1 MELYKLFTNI
11 CRKSLDNLTGMEYNM
26 YVDYCIFSEV
36 IFMRKL
42 LAIALACILMVAT
55 LASCAAGLGDPDA
68 INNYTPEVKTITTD
82 KGVFTFEEADGE
94 TAILVG
100 YNGKATKDDHVV
112 IPSTFNDR
120 TVTVIGEKAFY
131 SLAAIVEVT
140 IPDTIVEIDKY
151 AFARCTELTAINLPA
166 GLLEIDD
173 YAFAECDKLA
183 SVNLGSSITTIGEK
197 AFWGCTALT
206 NITLPATLAEIQD
219 AAFWGCTALTAVEFP
234 ASVKTIGT
242 LAYYN
247 CTGIES
253 IKFNKDDIT
262 IGEYAFVTEGS
273 TLKDKID
280 VSNLAEGSKVLEYVN
295 NIAEP
300 AEETEAPETE
310 APEA

>member
-1 MELYKLFTNI
+1 MKKY
-11 CRKSLDNLTGMEYNM
+11 
-26 YVDYCIFSEV
+26 
-36 IFMRKL
+36 
-42 LAIALACILMVAT
+42 LAIAMAALLLACSLT
-55 LASCAAGLGDPDA
+55 SCITGQGSIDD
-68 INNYTPEVKTITTD
+68 YTPEVDYLVTEQGT
-82 KGVFTFEEADGE
+82 FYFEEAEGE
-94 TAILVG
+94 TAILVK

-206 NITLPATLAEIQD
+206 NVALPATLTEIQD

>member
-1 MELYKLFTNI
+1 MKKY
-11 CRKSLDNLTGMEYNM
+11 
-26 YVDYCIFSEV
+26 
-36 IFMRKL
+36 
-42 LAIALACILMVAT
+42 LAIVLAALLLVASLSSCIGA
-55 LASCAAGLGDPDA
+55 DPDG
-68 INNYTPEVKTITTD
+68 IDDYTPEVDYLVTEQGKFI
-82 KGVFTFEEADGE
+82 FEEAEGE
-94 TAILVG
+94 TAILVEYIG
-100 YNGKATKDDHVV
+100 NATEDDHVV
-112 IPSTFNDR
+112 IPATFNDR

-140 IPDTIVEIDKY
+140 IPDTIVKIDKY

-173 YAFAECDKLA
+173 YAFTECDKLA
-183 SVNLGSSITTIGEK
+183 SVNLGSSLLTIGEK
-197 AFWGCTALT
+197 AFWGCTALSS
-206 NITLPATLAEIQD
+206 IPLPATLQTIDD
-219 AAFWGCTALTAVEFP
+219 AAFWGCAALTAVEFP
-234 ASVKTIGT
+234 ASVKEIGT
-242 LAYYN
+242 LAYYD
-247 CTGIES
+247 CKGIES

-262 IGEYAFVTEGS
+262 IGEFAFVTDGS

>member
-1 MELYKLFTNI
+1 MKKY
-11 CRKSLDNLTGMEYNM
+11 
-26 YVDYCIFSEV
+26 
-36 IFMRKL
+36 
-42 LAIALACILMVAT
+42 LAMALAALLLVGS
-55 LASCAAGLGDPDA
+55 LASCVQANPDA
-68 INNYTPEVKTITTD
+68 IDDYTPEVDYLVTEQGT
-82 KGVFTFEEADGE
+82 FYFEEAEGE
-94 TAILVG
+94 TAILVD

-112 IPSTFNDR
+112 IPATFHDR

-131 SLAAIVEVT
+131 SLASVVEVT
-140 IPDTIVEIDKY
+140 IPDTVVKIDKY

-166 GLLEIDD
+166 GLLEIED
-173 YAFAECDKLA
+173 YAFTECDKLA
-183 SVNLGSSITTIGEK
+183 SVNLGSSLISIGEK
-197 AFWGCTALT
+197 AFWGCVALT
-206 NITLPATLAEIQD
+206 DIPLPATLRTIGA

-234 ASVKTIGT
+234 ASVAEIGT

-253 IKFNKDDIT
+253 IKFAKDDIT
-262 IGEYAFVTEGS
+262 IGDYAFVTDGS

>member
-1 MELYKLFTNI
+1 MKKY
-11 CRKSLDNLTGMEYNM
+11 
-26 YVDYCIFSEV
+26 
-36 IFMRKL
+36 
-42 LAIALACILMVAT
+42 LAIALAALLLVCSM
-55 LASCAAGLGDPDA
+55 ASCTTGKGTIDD
-68 INNYTPEVKTITTD
+68 YTPEVDYLVTEQGT
-82 KGVFTFEEADGE
+82 FYFEEAEGE
-94 TAILVG
+94 TAILVK

-140 IPDTIVEIDKY
+140 IPDTIVKIDKY
-151 AFARCTELTAINLPA
+151 AFARCTELTAINMPA

-183 SVNLGSSITTIGEK
+183 SVNLGSSLTAIGEK

-206 NITLPATLAEIQD
+206 EVTLPATVETIDD

-234 ASVKTIGT
+234 ASVKNIGR

-247 CTGIES
+247 CTGIQS
-253 IKFNKDDIT
+253 IKFGNDTAT
-262 IGEYAFVTEGS
+262 IGEYAFVTDGS

-280 VSNLAEGSKVLEYVN
+280 VSNLTEGSKVLEYVN
-295 NIAEP
+295 TIAEP
-300 AEETEAPETE
+300 TETEAPATEETTNE
-310 APEA
+310 

>member
-1 MELYKLFTNI
+1 MKKY
-11 CRKSLDNLTGMEYNM
+11 
-26 YVDYCIFSEV
+26 
-36 IFMRKL
+36 
-42 LAIALACILMVAT
+42 LAIVLAALLLVASLSSCIGA
-55 LASCAAGLGDPDA
+55 DPDG
-68 INNYTPEVKTITTD
+68 IDDYTPEVDYLVTEQGT
-82 KGVFTFEEADGE
+82 FYFEEAEGE
-94 TAILVG
+94 TAILVN

-140 IPDTIVEIDKY
+140 IPDTVVKIDKY
-151 AFARCTELTAINLPA
+151 AFARCTELTSINLPA

-173 YAFAECDKLA
+173 YAFTECDKLA
-183 SVNLGSSITTIGEK
+183 SVNLGSSLLTIGEK
-197 AFWGCTALT
+197 AFWGCTALSD
-206 NITLPATLAEIQD
+206 IPLPATLQTIDA

-234 ASVKTIGT
+234 ASVKEIGT
-242 LAYYN
+242 LAYYD
-247 CTGIES
+247 CKGIES

-262 IGEYAFVTEGS
+262 IGEYAFVTDGS